1 MKQLKLFAF
10 KLFKHEVPN
19 LNAVIEKRHAVPKL
33 AKKKVH
39 WLKEGLHKRHQD
51 YNEGYHYGIYV
62 ISVQDNTIL
71 DQEWFNNPD
80 DRDYRYN
87 SSRYEDIKLEI

>member
-33 AKKKVH
+33 VKKKVH
-39 WLKEGLHKRHQD
+39 WLTEGLHKRHQD
-51 YNEGYHYGIYV
+51 YNEGNHYGIYV
-62 ISVQDNTIL
+62 LEARSGNIM
-71 DQEWFNNPD
+71 DQEWFDNPD
-80 DRDYRYN
+80 ERDDRYN
-87 SSRYEDIKLEI
+87 SWRYNDLEEI